1 MPTDRASYEIDY
13 DKSAVPY
20 ASVQSAPFKLKSGN
34 TSSFKLMGSSPAKI
48 DFGGIG
54 GGSLWD
60 RIKTQMREARQKRAA
75 ARGVDLGGRRA
86 VAPGGG
92 SGAHTHGTGGEP
104 IGGTQAGIAEAAAP
118 EMPVEPA
125 DEEMIA

>member
-75 ARGVDLGGRRA
+75 ARGVVVKTKGKGFRATRKTKRA
-86 VAPGGG
+86 VRKAN
-92 SGAHTHGTGGEP
+92 A
-104 IGGTQAGIAEAAAP
+104 
-118 EMPVEPA
+118 
-125 DEEMIA
+125 